1 MRIREVLSS
10 EEDAVRRLVTEAFL
24 TAEHADGTEGEL
36 VGRLR
41 ASPEGL
47 TGYEVAAEDR
57 GELIGHAMMTRGS
70 VPTKEGTL
78 PVLVL
83 APVSVA
89 LSHRRKGV
97 GAQLVET
104 LLAKGRPTAG
114 RAPWFWTIPPIT
126 DASSS
131 SKRPLLG
138 GPFPLT
144 RRPNTRSRKSGATI
158 RPARSAPFASPT
170 FSEPEPRRKTTN
182 AVSRKEK
189 RRFSSHKTKP
199 PAAESRAGG

>member
-57 GELIGHAMMTRGS
+57 GELIGNAMMTRGS

-104 LLAKGRPTAG
+104 LLAKGRHDGWAG
-114 RAPWFWTIPPIT
+114 AVVLGDPAYYGRFGFVEASTFGWTFPFDAPPEYALAQVWRNDPPRAV
-126 DASSS
+126 
-131 SKRPLLG
+131 
-138 GPFPLT
+138 GP
-144 RRPNTRSRKSGATI
+144 
-158 RPARSAPFASPT
+158 
-170 FSEPEPRRKTTN
+170 
-182 AVSRKEK
+182 V
-189 RRFSSHKTKP
+189 RFSHVFG
-199 PAAESRAGG
+199 A

>member
-10 EEDAVRRLVTEAFL
+10 EEDAARRLVTEAFL

-36 VGRLR
+36 V
-41 ASPEGL
+41 
-47 TGYEVAAEDR
+47 
-57 GELIGHAMMTRGS
+57 GHAMMTRGS

-104 LLAKGRPTAG
+104 LLAKGRHDGWAG
-114 RAPWFWTIPPIT
+114 AVVLGDPAYYGRFGFVEASTFGWTFPFGAPPEYALAQVWRNDPPRAV
-126 DASSS
+126 
-131 SKRPLLG
+131 
-138 GPFPLT
+138 GP
-144 RRPNTRSRKSGATI
+144 
-158 RPARSAPFASPT
+158 
-170 FSEPEPRRKTTN
+170 
-182 AVSRKEK
+182 V
-189 RRFSSHKTKP
+189 RFSHVFG
-199 PAAESRAGG
+199 A

>member
-104 LLAKGRPTAG
+104 LLAKGRHDGWAG
-114 RAPWFWTIPPIT
+114 AVVLGDPAYYGRFGFVE
-126 DASSS
+126 ASTF
-131 SKRPLLG
+131 G
-138 GPFPLT
+138 WT